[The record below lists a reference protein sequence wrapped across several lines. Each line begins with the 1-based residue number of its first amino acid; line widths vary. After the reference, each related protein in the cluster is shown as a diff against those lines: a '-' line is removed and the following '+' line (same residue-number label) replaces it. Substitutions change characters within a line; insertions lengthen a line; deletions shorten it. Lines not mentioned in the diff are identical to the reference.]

1 MGRET
6 TIGDLNGRIEI
17 KRITLSP
24 DGYGGYTE
32 TEKSQGSKWAR
43 VRVPQSSTNVIAM
56 KDAEIRTHEF
66 TLRHLSDVQI
76 NDIVVYRS
84 SRYVVRGVRHDPLR
98 WWTYLD
104 CMPEVT

>member
-1 MGRET
+1 MARET
-6 TIGDLNGRIEI
+6 TIGDLNERIEI
-17 KRITLSP
+17 MRITLSP

-32 TEKSQGSKWAR
+32 TEKSKGSMWTR

-66 TLRHLSDVQI
+66 TLRYQSDVQI
-76 NDIVVYRS
+76 NDIVVYRVN
-84 SRYVVRGVRHDPLR
+84 RYVVRGVRHDPQR

-104 CMPEVT
+104 CMPEVV

>member
-1 MGRET
+1 MARET
-6 TIGDLNGRIEI
+6 TIGDLNERIEI
-17 KRITLSP
+17 KRPTLSP
-24 DGYGGYTE
+24 DGYGGYTS
-32 TEKSQGSKWAR
+32 TDTSKGSMWAR

-56 KDAEIRTHEF
+56 KDAEVRTHEF

-104 CMPEVT
+104 CMPEVV